1 MPKLLILASNPRRDL
16 NLNREVSDLNNA
28 VQRLGDFEIVLGLEA
43 RSQELQELLA
53 EHSPEYI
60 HFCGHGAGEKGLVF
74 QDEEGKEQCVSTA
87 VLSRIFKTFANDI
100 HCTVLNACDSQHQA
114 EAIVEHID
122 YVVGMR
128 EPILDQAAH
137 LFSVGFYKG
146 LAAQK
151 TIEQAYEMGCIAVQI
166 WSETNAQAQISPSR
180 QYRKLESVVDAV
192 QLAQPQLPEHLKP
205 VLLKKSNGDPSA
217 LPTPTAQ
224 RDCSPEFLN
233 FVREEIDRKQYKDQ
247 ARAAYDSFGLVDS
260 PTSVSLNKSEYRQRQ
275 LLLGKVKQF
284 WIEGF
289 LQSSLHGVDA
299 LSLEMRNRSDMIELD
314 PSYEGLQSTQI
325 YGEIGQ
331 GRTLLIL
338 GSPGSGKTIALLQL
352 AQRLIQRSEANLDL
366 PIPVVLNLSSW
377 ARKRKPIVD
386 WLIDELQEKY
396 HVPKSLS
403 EPWIQKQQLILLLD
417 GLDEVKE
424 EYRNDCVTALNKF
437 IRLFPQ
443 TEVAVCSRVRDYEA
457 LTEHLQIS
465 VALCLQ
471 PLSSEQ
477 IYQFLE
483 NTGGALVGL
492 KKILKSDPELETFAK
507 TPLILYFMGVAYQ
520 GWSEEELS
528 TSLCSTPVLRQQ
540 HLFDTYINCRL
551 EQGATSEYPKDQVL
565 RWLSWLAGRMMQ
577 EKRTIFLIERMQP
590 RWLKNHH
597 QEGVFRI
604 RNFITGGLM
613 IALVGPLL
621 GLSEMLAMWI
631 MTRELDIHFLIGGL
645 VGGLGAGTIAGLIT
659 GWSREILPLEKL
671 SWSLQ
676 RAKSR
681 LIRECLIGISLGS
694 IGGLIFGLIFGVMA
708 GPMFGLPPGVK
719 GGLILGS
726 FYGIAYGLA
735 FGIFSGLSSGLGS
748 SAMEQRI
755 VPNQGIRNSW
765 INCLRVGISLGLLM
779 WLIAGLFVGL
789 LIGLNMRLGKL
800 ELGPLIVMKL
810 IKGLP
815 KGVISGLVGGLISGV
830 VVGLIAG
837 LFSGLKYGGAACIQH
852 FTLRRMLYKKGRI
865 PWNYAKFLDFASER
879 LLMKKIGGGYVFF
892 HRMLL
897 EHFAAL
903 NPQPLLPN
911 LGEGEPDS
919 APSSSPKAERGI

>member
-1 MPKLLILASNPRRDL
+1 
-16 NLNREVSDLNNA
+16 
-28 VQRLGDFEIVLGLEA
+28 
-43 RSQELQELLA
+43 
-53 EHSPEYI
+53 
-60 HFCGHGAGEKGLVF
+60 
-74 QDEEGKEQCVSTA
+74 
-87 VLSRIFKTFANDI
+87 
-100 HCTVLNACDSQHQA
+100 
-114 EAIVEHID
+114 
-122 YVVGMR
+122 
-128 EPILDQAAH
+128 
-137 LFSVGFYKG
+137 
-146 LAAQK
+146 
-151 TIEQAYEMGCIAVQI
+151 
-166 WSETNAQAQISPSR
+166 
-180 QYRKLESVVDAV
+180 
-192 QLAQPQLPEHLKP
+192 
-205 VLLKKSNGDPSA
+205 
-217 LPTPTAQ
+217 
-224 RDCSPEFLN
+224 
-233 FVREEIDRKQYKDQ
+233 
-247 ARAAYDSFGLVDS
+247 
-260 PTSVSLNKSEYRQRQ
+260 
-275 LLLGKVKQF
+275 
-284 WIEGF
+284 
-289 LQSSLHGVDA
+289 
-299 LSLEMRNRSDMIELD
+299 
-314 PSYEGLQSTQI
+314 
-325 YGEIGQ
+325 
-331 GRTLLIL
+331 
-338 GSPGSGKTIALLQL
+338 
-352 AQRLIQRSEANLDL
+352 
-366 PIPVVLNLSSW
+366 
-377 ARKRKPIVD
+377 
-386 WLIDELQEKY
+386 
-396 HVPKSLS
+396 
-403 EPWIQKQQLILLLD
+403 
-417 GLDEVKE
+417 
-424 EYRNDCVTALNKF
+424 
-437 IRLFPQ
+437 
-443 TEVAVCSRVRDYEA
+443 
-457 LTEHLQIS
+457 
-465 VALCLQ
+465 
-471 PLSSEQ
+471 
-477 IYQFLE
+477 
-483 NTGGALVGL
+483 
-492 KKILKSDPELETFAK
+492 
-507 TPLILYFMGVAYQ
+507 
-520 GWSEEELS
+520 
-528 TSLCSTPVLRQQ
+528 
-540 HLFDTYINCRL
+540 
-551 EQGATSEYPKDQVL
+551 
-565 RWLSWLAGRMMQ
+565 MMQ

-719 GGLILGS
+719 SGLILGS